1 MCLVF
6 FAKYI
11 KVSCGGNYTS
21 NDPLNS
27 ASDFISERQ
36 EIITCTPRWCQLG
49 KKRSVFI
56 QVLSYCSGSLQINRI
71 FLSLC
76 LQLPFTPSSHHLTLS
91 NPIDYTQLVRTGWG
105 DQCHFHPY
113 IWNSSRIHH
122 PNNHLFIHPLCLYP
136 PLHSPPA
143 VAVAFILHGE
153 LLYVSGDFNR
163 ISMGSWVSVGGHS
176 THRKGRLRKSD
187 HLQ

>member
-49 KKRSVFI
+49 KKRKKEKESKI
-56 QVLSYCSGSLQINRI
+56 LVLLTIDL
-71 FLSLC
+71 FL
-76 LQLPFTPSSHHLTLS
+76 
-91 NPIDYTQLVRTGWG
+91 YK
-105 DQCHFHPY
+105 Y
-113 IWNSSRIHH
+113 
-122 PNNHLFIHPLCLYP
+122 
-136 PLHSPPA
+136 
-143 VAVAFILHGE
+143 
-153 LLYVSGDFNR
+153 
-163 ISMGSWVSVGGHS
+163 
-176 THRKGRLRKSD
+176 
-187 HLQ
+187 